1 MSNLLLWLGRLAGL
15 GGVVVFLIA
24 VATRAR
30 GLYAIGGYQAG
41 TLLLVGIALMVL
53 GCLAY
58 LSLIAER
65 APGVPH

>member
-1 MSNLLLWLGRLAGL
+1 MSNVLLWLGRLAGL
-15 GGVVVFLIA
+15 AGVLVMLVA

-30 GLYAIGGYQAG
+30 GLYAIGGYQPG

-58 LSLIAER
+58 LSVIAER
-65 APGVPH
+65 TPGVPR

>member
-1 MSNLLLWLGRLAGL
+1 MGNVMLWLGRLAGVA
-15 GGVVVFLIA
+15 GFVVFVIA

-30 GLYAIGGYQAG
+30 GLYAVGGYQAG

-58 LSLIAER
+58 LGFIAER
-65 APGVPH
+65 PAGMPR

>member
-1 MSNLLLWLGRLAGL
+1 MTNLLLWLGRLAGL
-15 GGVVVFLIA
+15 AGILVVLVA

-30 GLYAIGGYQAG
+30 GLYAVGGYQAG

-58 LSLIAER
+58 VGSLAER
-65 APGVPH
+65 APR